1 MLPETAA
8 AATAH
13 MPSRHLR
20 LMDPADVLGYW
31 IGPAR
36 DDAMIAEAKSALWFR
51 KSFETDRE
59 IAGLFLPT
67 MAALRS
73 GLAHEWA
80 QEGAYGRLA
89 AIIALD
95 QFSRNVFRGYKWAFE
110 NDDLALSL
118 ALLGLALRQDDGL
131 TEPERLFFY
140 LPLEHAEDADI
151 QARSVH
157 HFERLVQTA
166 RPAFAAMAEDW
177 LDFARRHKA
186 VIDRFNRFPHR
197 NEALGRESSAQEAH
211 FLTQPGARF

>member
-1 MLPETAA
+1 MSRNSAA
-8 AATAH
+8 AANTGPPRQSA
-13 MPSRHLR
+13 
-20 LMDPADVLGYW
+20 LMDPSDVLGYW

-36 DDAMIAEAKSALWFR
+36 SVAVVAEAKSGLWFR

-80 QEGAYGRLA
+80 QDGPLGRLA

-110 NDDLALSL
+110 NDHLALSL
-118 ALLGLALRQDDGL
+118 ALLGLALRQDDGM

-151 QARSVH
+151 QARSVS
-157 HFERLVQTA
+157 HFERLAQTA
-166 RPAFAAMAEDW
+166 RPEFSAMAADW
-177 LDFARRHKA
+177 LDYARRHKA
-186 VIDRFNRFPHR
+186 VIDRFGRFPHR
-197 NEALGRESSAQEAH
+197 NELMNRESSAPELQ
-211 FLTQPGARF
+211 FLSQPGARF